1 MHNVL
6 NICTMLDHSDYPLTK
21 REAEILS
28 LVVAGNT
35 SQQIANLLAISIHTV
50 SNHRKIILIKTRCS
64 NITELMSWAV
74 KNGLIH

>member
-1 MHNVL
+1 M
-6 NICTMLDHSDYPLTK
+6 DHSDYPLTK

-50 SNHRKIILIKTRCS
+50 GNHRKSILVKTRCS
-64 NITELMSWAV
+64 NITELMLWAV
-74 KNGLIH
+74 RNDLIK